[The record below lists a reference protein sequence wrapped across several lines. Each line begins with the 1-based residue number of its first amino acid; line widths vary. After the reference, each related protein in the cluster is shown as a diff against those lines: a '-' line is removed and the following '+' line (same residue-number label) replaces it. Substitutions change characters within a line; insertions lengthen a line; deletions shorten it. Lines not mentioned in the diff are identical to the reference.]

1 MNQPNGATAVDVAM
15 MPWAMTQ
22 NEPLDVEEFIRE
34 AQKRGYQLRA
44 ATLRE
49 LYRHRLL
56 LPFIQITRRPVREPA
71 KPAKAESPFGG
82 THLIDLRLA
91 RDTGRLRDLAAIP
104 YQPRVSF
111 EPAKSTWPASPL
123 WTGLL
128 YSPYQLLALPELDAI
143 LARQTC
149 HKRGER
155 IIARMPKP
163 SQPLLDRMERFR
175 KMVIA
180 LTAVEARYLPNLDPE
195 FIRLTNVPDVA
206 DWADYRAG
214 FDPVQTQAWLSYPPE
229 QIRHDAEFRLLTR
242 AHHRDPVGDDWSQ
255 LMRRAPA
262 KSRKHLK
269 DAALIAM
276 DDRIA
281 AEILLRFYE
290 DLALRRQ
297 AEPLP
302 DLSGALY
309 WHPLRDRLSNRED
322 TLDEALTDLGI
333 SPHPRVVLALEG
345 ETEVYHA
352 PLVWRTLGYS
362 SAPELIRVL
371 KLGGVGQNLQKV
383 AALNVAPLIGKQ
395 LPAPGATAWT
405 AIRPLAHLLMAV
417 DPDKPFNTPENTEK
431 ERTKLLDE
439 IKDVLKTQGVERPNP
454 DELEHLVEIRVWDAP
469 CYEFAHF
476 TDEELADGITAAHKT
491 VNGWTRDELIA
502 ALNHWRNEGKDIKNV
517 WYRGGPTV
525 QPNRWTGKW
534 EYQVSKVKLAEALWP
549 ILLRKIQLAMVTDD
563 APVPPIMQVIND
575 AYHLAQQRRYLSFA
589 LTEEPD
595 DAAGPD
601 SKRDNA

>member
-1 MNQPNGATAVDVAM
+1 
-15 MPWAMTQ
+15 
-22 NEPLDVEEFIRE
+22 
-34 AQKRGYQLRA
+34 
-44 ATLRE
+44 
-49 LYRHRLL
+49 
-56 LPFIQITRRPVREPA
+56 
-71 KPAKAESPFGG
+71 
-82 THLIDLRLA
+82 
-91 RDTGRLRDLAAIP
+91 
-104 YQPRVSF
+104 
-111 EPAKSTWPASPL
+111 
-123 WTGLL
+123 
-128 YSPYQLLALPELDAI
+128 
-143 LARQTC
+143 
-149 HKRGER
+149 
-155 IIARMPKP
+155 
-163 SQPLLDRMERFR
+163 
-175 KMVIA
+175 
-180 LTAVEARYLPNLDPE
+180 
-195 FIRLTNVPDVA
+195 
-206 DWADYRAG
+206 
-214 FDPVQTQAWLSYPPE
+214 
-229 QIRHDAEFRLLTR
+229 
-242 AHHRDPVGDDWSQ
+242 
-255 LMRRAPA
+255 MRRAPA
-262 KSRKHLK
+262 KSRKYLK

-290 DLALRRQ
+290 DLALRGQ

-302 DLSGALY
+302 DLSGAMG
-309 WHPLRDRLSNRED
+309 WHPLHERLSNRED

-395 LPAPGATAWT
+395 VPAPGATAWT

-417 DPDKPFNTPENTEK
+417 DPDKPFNTPENIEK

-439 IKDVLKTQGVERPNP
+439 IKDVLKAQGVERPNP

-502 ALNHWRNEGKDIKNV
+502 ALNHWRNEGKDIKHV
-517 WYRGGPTV
+517 WYRGGPTA

-549 ILLRKIQLAMVTDD
+549 TLLRKIQLAMVTED

-575 AYHLAQQRRYLSFA
+575 AYHLAQQRRYLSFV
-589 LTEEPD
+589 LTEVPD

-601 SKRDNA
+601 SKRVTHEISQRRGSLGARLHP

>member
-1 MNQPNGATAVDVAM
+1 
-15 MPWAMTQ
+15 MTQ
-22 NEPLDVEEFIRE
+22 NKPLDVKDFIGE
-34 AQKRGYQLRA
+34 AQKRGFRLRA

-56 LPFIQITRRPVREPA
+56 IPFIQITNRPVREPA

-82 THLIDLRLA
+82 TRLIDLRLA

-104 YQPRVSF
+104 YQPRMSF
-111 EPAKSTWPASPL
+111 EPTKWTWPTNSR

-128 YSPYQLLALPELDAI
+128 YSPYQLLALPELDAM
-143 LARQTC
+143 LARQTY
-149 HKRGER
+149 HKRREQ
-155 IIARMPKP
+155 IIARMPTP
-163 SQPLLDRMERFR
+163 SPPLLDRMERFR
-175 KMVIA
+175 KMAIA

-195 FIRLTNVPDVA
+195 FIQLSNVPDVA

-214 FDPVQTQAWLSYPPE
+214 FDPVQAQARLSYPSE
-229 QIRHDAEFRLLTR
+229 QISQDAEFLLLMR
-242 AHHRDPVGDDWSQ
+242 AHRLDPVGDDWSQ
-255 LMRRAPA
+255 LMRRAPV
-262 KSRKHLK
+262 KSRKYLK

-290 DLALRRQ
+290 DLALRGH

-302 DLSGALY
+302 DLSGAMG
-309 WHPLRDRLSNRED
+309 WHPLHERLSSRKD

-352 PLVWRTLGYS
+352 PRVWRTLGYS

-383 AALNVAPLIGKQ
+383 AALNVAPLIGKKV
-395 LPAPGATAWT
+395 PAPGATAWT
-405 AIRPLAHLLMAV
+405 VTRPPAHLLMAV
-417 DPDKPFNTPENTEK
+417 DPDRPFNTAENILK

-439 IKDVLKTQGVERPNP
+439 IKDVLTAQGVERPNP
-454 DELEHLVEIRVWDAP
+454 DELEHLVEIRVWNAP

-476 TDEELADGITAAHKT
+476 TDEELADGITTAHET

-502 ALNHWRNEGKDIKNV
+502 ALSHWRSEGKDIKLV
-517 WYRGGPTV
+517 WYRGGPTA

-534 EYQVSKVKLAEALWP
+534 EYEVSKVKLAEALWP
-549 ILLRKIQLAMVTDD
+549 TLLRKIRLAMVTED
-563 APVPPIMQVIND
+563 APVPPIMQVISD
-575 AYHLAQQRRYLSFA
+575 AYHLAQQRRYLSFV
-589 LTEEPD
+589 LTEVPD
-595 DAAGPD
+595 DGAGPD
-601 SKRDNA
+601 RESSNA